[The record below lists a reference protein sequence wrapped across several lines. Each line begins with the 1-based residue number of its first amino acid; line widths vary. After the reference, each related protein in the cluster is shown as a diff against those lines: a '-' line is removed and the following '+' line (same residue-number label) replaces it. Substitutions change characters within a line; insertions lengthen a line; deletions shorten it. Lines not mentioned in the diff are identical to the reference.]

1 MPISVCHVAMG
12 DLWAGAEVQLR
23 VLLSR
28 LVRETDFRLSVILLN
43 PGRLEREI
51 AGMGIP
57 VAVLPEGQW
66 GSAKIFRELIRRF
79 QASPPQIVHT
89 HKYKDTILAA
99 PAARWC
105 GVPVVIRTVHGL
117 SEPFMGAQALR
128 MNAYEWLE
136 RQVHARMVD
145 TIIGVSKQI
154 EDRVRAGKQGR
165 HVTCIHNGIELEE
178 RTAADDCRAAKRREL
193 GLTDDICAIGAVG
206 RLTAVKGL
214 ETLLLAARHL
224 LDENQKVRV
233 VLIGDGPLRETLEA
247 RAVELGIRQNLALLG
262 HREDTDELM
271 QAVDIYALPSL
282 SEGIPMAL
290 LEAMAAGKPVAASRV
305 GGIPEV
311 VEDGVSGFLVEP
323 SNPAEWAVKCRQ
335 LIRNPHMA
343 QKMGLAARTRVEQE
357 FSAAKMTERVSAL
370 YRQSVTRPE
379 PF

>member
-1 MPISVCHVAMG
+1 MG

-51 AGMGIP
+51 TELGIP
-57 VAVLPEGQW
+57 VAVFPEGQW
-66 GSAKIFRELIRRF
+66 GSARIFRELIRRF

-154 EDRVRAGKQGR
+154 EGRARAGKQGS

-214 ETLLLAARHL
+214 ETLLLAARQL
-224 LDENQKVRV
+224 LDENQKVCV

-262 HREDTDELM
+262 YREDTDELM

-311 VEDGVSGFLVEP
+311 VEDGVSGLLVEP
-323 SNPAEWAVKCRQ
+323 SNPAEWAMKCRQ

-357 FSAAKMTERVSAL
+357 FSAAKMAERVSAL
-370 YRQSVTRPE
+370 YRQSVTRRE